1 MTEQRPSTTQ
11 WDPNQYHKYSDHRL
25 RPGLELL
32 DRIPVDNPHQ
42 VYDLGCGTGNLTRL
56 VSERWPNAQVI
67 GLDNSDEMI
76 EKARAE
82 EGSVEWLKA
91 DIQMWL
97 PDAATDVIYSNA
109 ALQWVEG
116 HRDLIPRLAGCIK
129 PGGALA
135 IQMPLSWGMP
145 SHILMRETLARGGPN
160 GRGFGSDLL
169 RQTISRKWVED
180 ADVYYDL
187 LSNLSQHL
195 DIWQTEYLQVLEGN
209 DPVLEWVKG
218 TGLRPILEGL
228 ADDERQAF
236 LDDYGQR
243 LGETYPRR
251 PDGRTLYPFRRL
263 FIVATV

>member
-1 MTEQRPSTTQ
+1 MNQHPSTKH
-11 WDPNQYHKYSDHRL
+11 WDPNQYHIFSDHRL
-25 RPGLELL
+25 RPALELL
-32 DRIPVDNPHQ
+32 DSVPVEAPSAI
-42 VYDLGCGTGNLTRL
+42 YDLGCGTGNITRIIAD
-56 VSERWPNAQVI
+56 RWPDASVV
-67 GLDNSDEMI
+67 GLDNSEEML
-76 EKARAE
+76 EKARVDG
-82 EGSVEWLKA
+82 EGIDWQLA
-91 DIQMWL
+91 DIHSWEPETT
-97 PDAATDVIYSNA
+97 PDLVYTNAT
-109 ALQWVEG
+109 LQWVVG
-116 HRDLIPRLAGCIK
+116 HEELIPRLAGFLQ

-145 SHILMRETLARGGPN
+145 SHILMRETLARGGSN

-169 RQTISRKWVED
+169 RQTTGRKWVED

-195 DIWQTEYLQVLEGN
+195 DIWETEYLQVLEGN